1 MKNLN
6 RIIFSILLFVGI
18 LNAQI
23 IDILTAPKFSISGK
37 VVDIKEGT
45 PLVGANVYLART
57 SHGTATTEEGLY
69 NISGV
74 RTGSYLVKVTY
85 IGYTMFEDSIT
96 IIDEDLSKDFAL
108 SYTSIQGEEVVV
120 TGQAKGQMDAINRQ
134 LASKSLKN
142 IVSSDRIQ
150 ELPDAN
156 AAESVARIP
165 GVTIKRVTAYNAK
178 FVNAFKVR

>member
-1 MKNLN
+1 MKKLN
-6 RIIFSILLFVGI
+6 RIIFLILLFVGI

-96 IIDEDLSKDFAL
+96 IIDENLSKDFAL

-120 TGQAKGQMDAINRQ
+120 TGLSILVVGDTLFQVKGPSSPIWSYRPISSEMCILRSARFT
-134 LASKSLKN
+134 
-142 IVSSDRIQ
+142 VS
-150 ELPDAN
+150 PH
-156 AAESVARIP
+156 
-165 GVTIKRVTAYNAK
+165 K
-178 FVNAFKVR
+178 KVV